1 MKRLVLALFAL
12 PAALCAE
19 TLTLRPYAQNGW
31 ARSLDLPA
39 AVAEEVPRQ
48 DLGEVA
54 NLFLAVDALLVRVDT
69 HTRAHALWLEICNQP
84 PPYVSDATNR
94 FELVWLGRAYPFNRW
109 GRLVIDRRFISPEDG
124 RLLARLE
131 QFYHERLEASRYAAL
146 GETLEEARPPIFA
159 GFEDD
164 RYQRHDDLIQRLVR
178 EFNDNPAKW
187 VGASP
192 EDAPEIPELDPAL
205 IKSMMIEETGGN
217 GERSLAA
224 WDVDPLQVNVPGDWD
239 PAKEDLGLSEPK
251 NRNEG
256 TLEGNLRAGIMFLA
270 RKGFGVSGR
279 PIAGR
284 PDATFDS
291 WHAAL
296 LRYNGRTDLTAKGRP
311 YNAVYAER
319 ILRRAYNTDRKVP
332 IAQGH

>member
-1 MKRLVLALFAL
+1 MKRLALALLAL

-19 TLTLRPYAQNGW
+19 TITLRPYAQNGW

-39 AVAEEVPRQ
+39 AVAEEVPTKK
-48 DLGEVA
+48 LGPVTD
-54 NLFLAVDALLVRVDT
+54 LFLAADALMVRVEARK
-69 HTRAHALWLEICNQP
+69 RAHALWLKATDQP
-84 PPYVSDATNR
+84 PPYVSDAEIR
-94 FELVWLGRAYPFNRW
+94 FELVWQGRTYPFNRW
-109 GRLVIDRRFISPEDG
+109 GRLVIDRRFIRPADG
-124 RLLARLE
+124 PLLTKLE
-131 QFYHERLEASRYAAL
+131 RFYHERMEASRYAVL
-146 GETLEEARPPIFA
+146 GEDLEEARPPVFT

-178 EFNDNPAKW
+178 DFNDNPAKW
-187 VGASP
+187 VGADP
-192 EDAPEIPELDPAL
+192 KDAPEIPELDPAL
-205 IKSMMIEETGGN
+205 VKSMMIEETGGN

-239 PAKEDLGLSEPK
+239 PAKEDLGLSKPT

-256 TLEGNLRAGIMFLA
+256 FLEGNLRAGIMFLA

-291 WHAAL
+291 WHTAL

-311 YNAVYAER
+311 YNAAYAER
-319 ILRRAYNTDRKVP
+319 ILRRANNPDREVP
-332 IAQGH
+332 IAAGR